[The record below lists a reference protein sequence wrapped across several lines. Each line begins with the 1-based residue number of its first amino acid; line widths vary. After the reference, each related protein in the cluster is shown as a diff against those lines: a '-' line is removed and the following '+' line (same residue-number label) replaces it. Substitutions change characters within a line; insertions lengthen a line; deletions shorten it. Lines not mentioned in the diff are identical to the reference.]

1 MTWSHRLR
9 PRWNWLDNGLLPLLL
24 ALLRFCWLWPWLGL
38 LRDVLSPSFHQAILS
53 PVLIIAL
60 PVLSLI
66 LARAVASRETGVE
79 EKRSAR
85 SAGITVQAR
94 LGVALTGL
102 VIIVLALWWQLYRT
116 EFSVWESAW
125 LVALGRTLIH
135 LNANEL
141 PAPVLMLL
149 ALIYLWLRGL
159 LDAMKTLGHDDI
171 WGTFV
176 AGIVMLVLYLVMMAT
191 NNFPVAA
198 ASINLIVLF
207 FAVGLTALALSGLKI
222 TVGLDRALGLG
233 QRRASKTPALNRYWL
248 LSVAVTVAV
257 LLGLGLLVSLLI
269 APDQVAALLHLV
281 NVVLSTV
288 WNWISL
294 VIVAISYVL
303 FVIGY
308 FVASLLEPLIRWL
321 MSLLGTNR
329 ERQPLQ
335 MMSPLAP
342 PASITPTAAVIPDVY
357 RWIALGIFALV
368 VLVIFALVLRRLWA
382 AQTEETDEERESIL
396 SADLLQ
402 DQLKKLWQKLFG
414 GLRGVVALNPFLSL
428 VGEHDTRRAIRT
440 TYQSLLAAAIERGQA
455 RPPDQTPCEYQQQLA
470 DHLPETTAVL
480 ATLTE
485 RYNHARYAEEP
496 PAPEAV
502 AEVEQAWEKV
512 QGVIAAQN
520 QPREEPE

>member
-1 MTWSHRLR
+1 MTWSHQLR

-60 PVLSLI
+60 PVISLI
-66 LARAVASRETGVE
+66 LARLVASRETGPDE
-79 EKRSAR
+79 PHRMR

-94 LGVALTGL
+94 LGVALAGLL
-102 VIIVLALWWQLYRT
+102 VILVALWWQLYRT
-116 EFSVWESAW
+116 EFSVWDRAW
-125 LVALGRTLIH
+125 PVTLGRTLIH

-141 PAPVLMLL
+141 PAPVLILL

-176 AGIVMLVLYLVMMAT
+176 AGIVMLVLYLVTMAI
-191 NNFPVAA
+191 NDFPIAA
-198 ASINLIVLF
+198 SSINLIVLF

-222 TVGLDRALGLG
+222 TVGLDRALGRG

-248 LSVAVTVAV
+248 LSVTVTVAI
-257 LLGLGLLVSLLI
+257 LLGLGLLVSLLV
-269 APDQVAALLHLV
+269 APEQVAALLHLV

-288 WNWISL
+288 WDWISL
-294 VIVAISYVL
+294 VIVAISYLL

-308 FVASLLEPLIRWL
+308 LVASLLEPLVRWL
-321 MSLLGTNR
+321 MSLLGTDR

-335 MMSPLAP
+335 MMSPLAA
-342 PASITPTAAVIPDVY
+342 PAPITPTAAAIPDIY
-357 RWIALGIFALV
+357 RWIALGIFGVV
-368 VLVIFALVLRRLWA
+368 VLLIFALVLRRLWA

-414 GLRGVVALNPFLSL
+414 GLRSVATLNPFLSL
-428 VGEHDTRRAIRT
+428 AGEHDTRRAIRT
-440 TYQSLLAAAIERGQA
+440 TYQNLLAAAIERGQA
-455 RPPDQTPCEYQQQLA
+455 RPPEQTPREYQHQLA
-470 DHLPETTAVL
+470 DHLPETTGL
-480 ATLTE
+480 LTTLTE

-496 PAPEAV
+496 PAPDAV
-502 AEVEQAWEKV
+502 AEVEQAWKKV
-512 QGVIAAQN
+512 QETIAAQE
-520 QPREEPE
+520 PPPEES